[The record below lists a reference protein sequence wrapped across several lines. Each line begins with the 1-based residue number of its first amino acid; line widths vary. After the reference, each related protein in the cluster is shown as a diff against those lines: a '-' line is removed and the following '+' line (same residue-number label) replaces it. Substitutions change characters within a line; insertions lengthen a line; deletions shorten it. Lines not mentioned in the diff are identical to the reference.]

1 MAVMLN
7 GIDIS
12 SHQQGGIDFKKLKS
26 AGYSFVM
33 LRAGLCYTNGSI
45 VKDECFDD
53 FYKSAT
59 AAGLDIGAYIFD
71 YSTTV
76 AGAVKAAKGLLNLVA
91 DKKITY
97 PLCYDLEYDAY
108 NINPNLPATDM
119 AIAAMKEIEGAGYY
133 AMIYTNPHW
142 LSEIYQY
149 SRLTAYDIWLAS
161 WPKQLG
167 TPRPTAYAH
176 GIWQYA
182 AIGTAEEVKK
192 GWATH
197 VGSVPGISV
206 PCDVDF
212 AYKDFAAIIRN
223 AGLNCLTGDKK
234 YTVTASATV
243 TGEEKANELS
253 DKLKELNLSVTIKE
267 I

>member
-1 MAVMLN
+1 MILCGLIRV
-7 GIDIS
+7 S
-12 SHQQGGIDFKKLKS
+12 EDFIRVCMS
-26 AGYSFVM
+26 
-33 LRAGLCYTNGSI
+33 
-45 VKDECFDD
+45 
-53 FYKSAT
+53 
-59 AAGLDIGAYIFD
+59 
-71 YSTTV
+71 
-76 AGAVKAAKGLLNLVA
+76 
-91 DKKITY
+91 
-97 PLCYDLEYDAY
+97 
-108 NINPNLPATDM
+108 
-119 AIAAMKEIEGAGYY
+119 
-133 AMIYTNPHW
+133 
-142 LSEIYQY
+142 Y

-212 AYKDFAAIIRN
+212 AYKDYAAIIRN

-234 YTVTASATV
+234 YTVTASAAV

-253 DKLKELNLSVTIKE
+253 DKLKALNLSVTIKE